1 MTVGHLSDARIAIE
15 TRLYDN
21 WQSPPGTLR
30 TPIRYWT
37 SGAPFEIPDATPWIA
52 LSVQRE
58 SGRQASFGVA
68 PQLHRYEGLIIV
80 QVFVPE
86 RTGSQ
91 DMDTYLDLL
100 DPIWRCAQFS
110 YGDSGLITC
119 RTPEAEP
126 VGTADGWFQKNL
138 KVAYRRDRQH

>member
-1 MTVGHLSDARIAIE
+1 MGHWTDARIAIE
-15 TRLYDN
+15 TRLADN

-37 SGAPFEIPDATPWIA
+37 SGAPFEIPENTPWIA
-52 LSVQRE
+52 LSVQAE
-58 SGRQASFGVA
+58 SGRQASFGRP
-68 PQLHRYEGLIIV
+68 PQLHRYDGLIIV

-86 RTGSQ
+86 RGGSQ

-100 DPIWRCAQFS
+100 DPIWLYAQFS

-119 RTPEAEP
+119 RTPDVAP

-138 KVAYRRDRQH
+138 RVAYTRHREH

>member
-1 MTVGHLSDARIAIE
+1 MGHVTDARIAIE
-15 TRLYDN
+15 GRLYDN

-30 TPIRYWT
+30 TPIRYW
-37 SGAPFEIPDATPWIA
+37 SSNAPFEIPEAAAWIA
-52 LSVQRE
+52 LSVNAE
-58 SGRQASFGVA
+58 SGRQVSLGDGV
-68 PQLHRYEGLIIV
+68 QLHRYLGQIVV

-119 RTPEAEP
+119 RTPDVEA